1 MPISKEEG
9 DGKLRGV
16 SVAVQTE
23 TDTHSRINQV
33 STNTQGG
40 NHRRTDEDTEKK
52 EMIPGK
58 APQRTG
64 SDSKKKKRNQRKR
77 ISRKERNQV
86 RAHYGNEG
94 GSSKEMVVK
103 MPIGTNSQIL
113 TFLVDT
119 GAQRSFISRKQYEE
133 KLERHTPYE
142 ETNVRMYGMGG
153 AEMNIKGQIEV
164 PVHVGGEMLYHK
176 FLIADIEEE
185 AIMGFDFMKK
195 HKVEWTWADQ
205 TLQICQS

>member
-1 MPISKEEG
+1 
-9 DGKLRGV
+9 
-16 SVAVQTE
+16 
-23 TDTHSRINQV
+23 
-33 STNTQGG
+33 
-40 NHRRTDEDTEKK
+40 
-52 EMIPGK
+52 
-58 APQRTG
+58 
-64 SDSKKKKRNQRKR
+64 
-77 ISRKERNQV
+77 
-86 RAHYGNEG
+86 
-94 GSSKEMVVK
+94 

-142 ETNVRMYGMGG
+142 ETNVRMYGIGG

-205 TLQICQS
+205 TLQICQSKIPCDMDPESTPRRVARISTKTSMIIPPRSEVIIIGIVHYFIPNGLQWSPVALHSQGEEAFPIEHLLEHRVFYPVINSDHAGKASSH

>member
-9 DGKLRGV
+9 DGKLREV

-33 STNTQGG
+33 STNTRGG
-40 NHRRTDEDTEKK
+40 NHRRTDEDTGKK

-103 MPIGTNSQIL
+103 MPIGTNSQVL
-113 TFLVDT
+113 TFWWT
-119 GAQRSFISRKQYEE
+119 RERSDRSSAGNRMKRNWNAT
-133 KLERHTPYE
+133 RHTR
-142 ETNVRMYGMGG
+142 T
-153 AEMNIKGQIEV
+153 
-164 PVHVGGEMLYHK
+164 
-176 FLIADIEEE
+176 
-185 AIMGFDFMKK
+185 
-195 HKVEWTWADQ
+195 Q
-205 TLQICQS
+205 TLECTAWEEQR